1 MCDLDDLLSDI
12 LGRQNIVDPSARYCA
27 SEHVGMVGR
36 IELLRDG
43 DAAGRFDLAERSCST
58 AMVAG
63 DGDGEPLS
71 TRRLSNGDI
80 E

>member
-1 MCDLDDLLSDI
+1 
-12 LGRQNIVDPSARYCA
+12 
-27 SEHVGMVGR
+27 MVGR

-63 DGDGEPLS
+63 DGDGEPLI
-71 TRRLSNGDI
+71 TRRLSKGDI